1 MTKESRIP
9 TLGARFFRNDAG
21 SEPVR
26 DWLKELPVMERKAI
40 GEDIKTVQF

>member
-9 TLGARFFRNDAG
+9 KLGAIFFRNDAG